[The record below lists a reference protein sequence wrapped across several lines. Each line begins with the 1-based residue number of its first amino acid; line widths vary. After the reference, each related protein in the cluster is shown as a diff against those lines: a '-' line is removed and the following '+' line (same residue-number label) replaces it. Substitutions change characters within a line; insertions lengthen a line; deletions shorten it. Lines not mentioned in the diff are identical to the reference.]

1 MKPEKHNKRTS
12 FKKENSYDR
21 KKSSGSY
28 YKKDDEKSRP
38 EKKFSGD
45 KKDDRPH
52 FGKYA
57 KDKPERKFSRDERD
71 EKKTYGKG
79 KPADRKSYGSSN
91 RSQERGPYKKFSRDT
106 KEEKPAYGKYAPE
119 KRKGTLTKEEW
130 KKKKEQESENPST
143 RKKVDYKNEKKTYLE
158 RKDKRRLAGISSPT
172 EGGKKTEREEKPTSE
187 GIRLNKFLSNAGI
200 AARRKADE
208 YIKQCM
214 VTVNGVVVTEMGH
227 KVSRKDII
235 KFDGKLVRPGKNVY
249 ILLNKPKDAISTTN
263 DDRGRKTVMDIV
275 ARATNERVYPVGRL
289 DRNTT
294 GVLLFTNDGELAE
307 KLSHPRYNVKK
318 IYAAE
323 LNKGLTQEDMKKIKT
338 GIQLEEGLA
347 KVDDIQYVDSSNKTL
362 IGIEIHMGWNR
373 IVRRIFETLG
383 YEVKKLDRVMYA
395 GLTKKDLPRGRW
407 RHLNDKEVIM
417 LKHFLKA

>member
-1 MKPEKHNKRTS
+1 
-12 FKKENSYDR
+12 
-21 KKSSGSY
+21 
-28 YKKDDEKSRP
+28 
-38 EKKFSGD
+38 
-45 KKDDRPH
+45 
-52 FGKYA
+52 
-57 KDKPERKFSRDERD
+57 
-71 EKKTYGKG
+71 
-79 KPADRKSYGSSN
+79 
-91 RSQERGPYKKFSRDT
+91 
-106 KEEKPAYGKYAPE
+106 
-119 KRKGTLTKEEW
+119 
-130 KKKKEQESENPST
+130 
-143 RKKVDYKNEKKTYLE
+143 
-158 RKDKRRLAGISSPT
+158 
-172 EGGKKTEREEKPTSE
+172 
-187 GIRLNKFLSNAGI
+187 
-200 AARRKADE
+200 
-208 YIKQCM
+208 M